1 MVGRS
6 YMEDMSNMEGM
17 SNMVG
22 RSYMEDMSNMEGMG
36 NTESMGNREV
46 FQEVFSLILANI
58 IGN

>member
-1 MVGRS
+1 
-6 YMEDMSNMEGM
+6 
-17 SNMVG
+17 MVG

>member
-1 MVGRS
+1 
-6 YMEDMSNMEGM
+6 
-17 SNMVG
+17 
-22 RSYMEDMSNMEGMG
+22 MEDMSNMEGMG

>member
-1 MVGRS
+1 
-6 YMEDMSNMEGM
+6 
-17 SNMVG
+17 MVG

-36 NTESMGNREV
+36 NRESMGNREV